1 MRRSYLDFAL
11 LSEGRLET
19 IDALF
24 EMEQLSRD
32 CSSRWE
38 GEERVGVADAES
50 QRRRMF
56 TSIFNVIKRCLGLG
70 KSGVGNQRGNDGN
83 TKTRQGITT

>member
-32 CSSRWE
+32 CASVWE
-38 GEERVGVADAES
+38 GEEHGDGAGA
-50 QRRRMF
+50 QRGGAF
-56 TSIFNVIKRCLGLG
+56 ASIFNVIKRCLGLG

-83 TKTRQGITT
+83 TKTR

>member
-24 EMEQLSRD
+24 EMEQLSHD
-32 CSSRWE
+32 CASKWE
-38 GEERVGVADAES
+38 GEEPAGVADAGS
-50 QRRRMF
+50 QRGGTF
-56 TSIFNVIKRCLGLG
+56 TSIFNVIKRCLGLD
-70 KSGVGNQRGNDGN
+70 KSGVGNQRGSDGN